1 MVTLKQ
7 KQALTVFV
15 KMMRAAESLS
25 VSVHRPLAEED
36 LTVSQFGVLE
46 ALFHKGPMCQK
57 DLAGKILKSTGNI
70 TMVIDN
76 LEKRGLVERRRSET
90 DRRFIQVLLTAAGR
104 ELIARIFPEHA
115 ARIEARLGVLDRKE
129 LDDLGAL
136 LKRVGHAAASA
147 ASTALQDDTNRKR
160 AGLAR
165 RDDHERAAERS

>member
-1 MVTLKQ
+1 MMTPQQ

-25 VSVHRPLAEED
+25 VSVHRQLADED

-90 DRRFIQVLLTAAGR
+90 DRRFIQVLLTVAGR

-115 ARIEARLGVLDRKE
+115 ARVAAQLDVLNRKE
-129 LDDLGAL
+129 LEDLGAL
-136 LKRVGHAAASA
+136 LKKVGLAAATA
-147 ASTALQDDTNRKR
+147 VSTALQDNRNR
-160 AGLAR
+160 RTAGLAR
-165 RDDHERAAERS
+165 RNDHEVAAERS